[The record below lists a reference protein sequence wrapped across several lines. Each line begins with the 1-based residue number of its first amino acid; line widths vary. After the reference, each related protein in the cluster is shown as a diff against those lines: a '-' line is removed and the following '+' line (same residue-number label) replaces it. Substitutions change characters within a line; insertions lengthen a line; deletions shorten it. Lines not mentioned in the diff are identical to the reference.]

1 LVLLPRI
8 DAMIRRRPSLDAGGE
23 RSVSELAAISLFSG
37 AGGLDLG
44 VERAGYRVL
53 AALEYDAD
61 AAATLRANLIHTE
74 VLQRD
79 IRTVSTKELL
89 KAAGLRSGEAELLI
103 GGPPCTPFSKSG
115 NWLEYKRTGKDANA
129 DLLDHYLRILS
140 EAKPRAFLL
149 ENVFGLAYK
158 NHNAFW
164 LRRLLSSFRELGYHV
179 EHKVLLAADYG
190 VPQRRQRLF
199 ILGSK
204 DATPAFPM
212 PTHSGPHETRRWDH
226 TLPRHITSGEAI
238 GDLAKRRDLAEPEEV
253 ADGTFGH
260 LLPEVPPGDNYLYFT
275 AKRGH
280 PKPLFEWRSRYWNF
294 LLKLDPEQP
303 SPTIQA
309 QPGPWVGPFHWH
321 NRRLRVAEIKRLQTF
336 PDDYQVVGTR
346 RSAQI
351 QIGNAVPPLLAER
364 LATALAAQVG
374 ENAAVVSA

>member
-1 LVLLPRI
+1 
-8 DAMIRRRPSLDAGGE
+8 M
-23 RSVSELAAISLFSG
+23 SELAAISLFSG

-53 AALEYDAD
+53 AALEHDAD
-61 AAATLRANLIHTE
+61 AAATLRANFTHTE
-74 VLQRD
+74 VLERD
-79 IRTVSTKELL
+79 IRTVATKELL
-89 KAAGLRSGEAELLI
+89 KAAGLPAGEADLLI

-164 LRRLLSSFRELGYHV
+164 LKRLLSMFRELGYHV
-179 EHKVLLAADYG
+179 DHRVLLAADYG

-204 DATPAFPM
+204 DGMPRFPA
-212 PTHSGPHETRRWDH
+212 PTHSGPHETRRDWDR
-226 TLPRHITSGEAI
+226 TLLPHVTSKQAI
-238 GDLAKRRDLAEPEEV
+238 GDLTRRSKLAEPEEV
-253 ADGTFGH
+253 VTGTFAH
-260 LLPEVPPGDNYLYFT
+260 LLPEVPAGDNYLYFT

-280 PKPLFEWRSRYWNF
+280 PSPLFEWRSRYWNF
-294 LLKLDPEQP
+294 LLKLDPNQP

-309 QPGPWVGPFHWH
+309 QPGPWVGPFHWQ
-321 NRRLRVAEIKRLQTF
+321 NRRLRLAEIKRLQTF
-336 PDDYQVVGTR
+336 PDDYKIVGTR

-351 QIGNAVPPLLAER
+351 QIGNAVPPLLAEG
-364 LATALAAQVG
+364 LAVSLAA
-374 ENAAVVSA
+374 AARSEIPSALSA

>member
-1 LVLLPRI
+1 
-8 DAMIRRRPSLDAGGE
+8 MIRRRPSLEAGGE
-23 RSVSELAAISLFSG
+23 RSVSELSAISLFSG

-61 AAATLRANLIHTE
+61 AAATLRANFPHTK
-74 VLQRD
+74 VLDRD
-79 IRTVSTKELL
+79 IRPVETAELL
-89 KAAGLRSGEAELLI
+89 KAAGLRPGEADLLV

-115 NWLEYKRTGKDANA
+115 NWLEYKRSGKDANA

-140 EAKPRAFLL
+140 EAKPRSFLL

-164 LRRLLSSFRELGYHV
+164 LKRLLSKFRELGYRIDHR
-179 EHKVLLAADYG
+179 VLLAADYG

-204 DATPAFPM
+204 DVTPDFPT
-212 PTHSGPHETRRWDH
+212 PTHSGPHETRRGWDERLVPH
-226 TLPRHITSGEAI
+226 VTSKQAI
-238 GDLAKRRDLAEPEEV
+238 GDLAKRRSLTEPEEIV
-253 ADGTFGH
+253 TGTFAH
-260 LLPEVPPGDNYLYFT
+260 LLPEVPPGENYLYFT

-280 PKPLFEWRSRYWNF
+280 PEPLFEWRSRYWNF
-294 LLKLDPEQP
+294 LLKLDPNQP

-309 QPGPWVGPFHWH
+309 QPGPWVGPFHWQS
-321 NRRLRVAEIKRLQTF
+321 RRLRLAEIKRLQTF
-336 PDDYQVVGTR
+336 PDDYEIVGSR

-351 QIGNAVPPLLAER
+351 QIGNAVPPLLAEC
-364 LATALAAQVG
+364 LAEPLAASARGQ
-374 ENAAVVSA
+374 ESAALIA

>member
-1 LVLLPRI
+1 
-8 DAMIRRRPSLDAGGE
+8 M
-23 RSVSELAAISLFSG
+23 SELAAISLFSG

-61 AAATLRANLIHTE
+61 AAATLRANFTETE
-74 VLQRD
+74 VLERD
-79 IRTVSTKELL
+79 IRDVTTKELL
-89 KAAGLRSGEAELLI
+89 KAAGLRAGEADLLI

-115 NWLEYKRTGKDANA
+115 NWLEYKRTGKDGNA

-164 LRRLLSSFRELGYHV
+164 LRRLLSAFRELGYHV
-179 EHKVLLAADYG
+179 DHKVLLAADYG

-204 DATPAFPM
+204 TGTPAFPE
-212 PTHSGPHETRRWDH
+212 PTHSGPHETRRDWDR
-226 TLPRHITSGEAI
+226 TLLPHITSKQAI
-238 GDLAKRRDLAEPEEV
+238 GDLARRSTLAEPEENV
-253 ADGTFGH
+253 TGTFAH
-260 LLPEVPPGDNYLYFT
+260 LLPEVPVGDNYLYFT

-280 PKPLFEWRSRYWNF
+280 PAPLFLWRSRYWNF
-294 LLKLDPEQP
+294 LLKLDPNQP

-309 QPGPWVGPFHWH
+309 QPGPWVGPFHWQ
-321 NRRLRVAEIKRLQTF
+321 NRRLRLSEIKRLQTF
-336 PDDYQVVGTR
+336 SDDYEIVGTR

-351 QIGNAVPPLLAER
+351 QIGNAVPPLLAEQ
-364 LATALAAQVG
+364 LGASLAAG
-374 ENAAVVSA
+374 ARGDIAAALSA

>member
-1 LVLLPRI
+1 
-8 DAMIRRRPSLDAGGE
+8 MIRRRPSLEAGGE
-23 RSVSELAAISLFSG
+23 RSVSELSAISLFSG

-53 AALEYDAD
+53 AALEYDHD
-61 AAATLRANLIHTE
+61 AAATLRANFPHTQ
-74 VLQRD
+74 VLERD
-79 IRTVSTKELL
+79 IRTVETRELL
-89 KAAGLRSGEAELLI
+89 NAAGLRPGEADLLI

-115 NWLEYKRTGKDANA
+115 NWLEYKRTGKDTNA

-149 ENVFGLAYK
+149 ENVYGLAYK
-158 NHNAFW
+158 NHNSFW
-164 LRRLLSSFRELGYHV
+164 LKRLRSMFRELGYHV
-179 EHKVLLAADYG
+179 DHRVLLAADYG

-199 ILGSK
+199 ILGNK
-204 DATPAFPM
+204 DGTPDFPE
-212 PTHSGPHETRRWDH
+212 PTHSGPHETRRDWDRSL
-226 TLPRHITSGEAI
+226 LPHVTTKQAI
-238 GDLAKRRDLAEPEEV
+238 GSLAKRRKMVEPEEV
-253 ADGTFGH
+253 VKGTFAH

-294 LLKLDPEQP
+294 LLKLDPDQP

-309 QPGPWVGPFHWH
+309 QPGPWVGPFHWQS
-321 NRRLRVAEIKRLQTF
+321 RRLRLAEIKRLQTF
-336 PDDYQVVGTR
+336 PDDYEIVGTR

-364 LATALAAQVG
+364 LAVSLAATVRGQAPTALTA
-374 ENAAVVSA
+374 